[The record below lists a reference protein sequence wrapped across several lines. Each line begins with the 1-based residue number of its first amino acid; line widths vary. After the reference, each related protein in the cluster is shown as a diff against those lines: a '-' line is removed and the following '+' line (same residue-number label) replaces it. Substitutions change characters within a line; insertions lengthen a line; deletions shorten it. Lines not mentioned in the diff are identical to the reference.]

1 MGKKWLTKNTKL
13 KNTNEII
20 KKIVRLPMHN
30 KLSIQEVDY
39 ISKKV
44 KDYFKK

>member
-1 MGKKWLTKNTKL
+1 MEKKWLTKNTKL

-20 KKIVRLPMHN
+20 KKIIRLPMHN
-30 KLSIQEVDY
+30 KLTIQEVDY
-39 ISKKV
+39 ISQKV